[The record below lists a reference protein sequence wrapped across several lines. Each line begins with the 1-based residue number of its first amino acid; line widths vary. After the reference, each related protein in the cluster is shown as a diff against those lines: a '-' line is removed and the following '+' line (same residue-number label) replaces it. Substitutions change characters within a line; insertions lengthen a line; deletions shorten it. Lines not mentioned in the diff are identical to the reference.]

1 MKSKAVISMSVPRCL
16 NEDLSNLPLG
26 GIRPTGT
33 NGLPRL
39 MPGVSQA
46 ATGGK
51 VGTWAA
57 TLVELAS
64 ELDVVIVASAGNRA
78 PAAATGLSN
87 CIALK
92 SEAFTQQPIHVG
104 VASSRSTSSAL
115 ACS

>member
-16 NEDLSNLPLG
+16 NEDPSNPPLG

-39 MPGVSQA
+39 MPSANPVRRSQSSGD
-46 ATGGK
+46 GGK

-57 TLVELAS
+57 TLDELAR
-64 ELDVVIVASAGNRA
+64 ELDVVIVASGGNRA
-78 PAAATGLSN
+78 PAAATGLSY

-104 VASSRSTSSAL
+104 VAFL
-115 ACS
+115 

>member
-16 NEDLSNLPLG
+16 NEDPSNLPLG

-33 NGLPRL
+33 NGLPSL
-39 MPGVSQA
+39 MPAVSQV

-57 TLVELAS
+57 THDELAR
-64 ELDVVIVASAGNRA
+64 ELDVVIVASASNRA
-78 PAAATGLSN
+78 PAAATGLSY

-92 SEAFTQQPIHVG
+92 SEAFTQKPIHI
-104 VASSRSTSSAL
+104 SLAL
-115 ACS
+115 L